1 MGLKDFIASTVDLS
15 KVDTGIVGLAQ
26 HGIIGNMLINDAK
39 KIQEEKESQPKPGKY
54 CERLCPVGQNCQNCL
69 EHQNR
74 YEQLLHELEG
84 LEDAFENPQ
93 VSQAKKI
100 TECYLCGAPYEKGEK
115 LCPYCDT
122 PYPSDGIGFDIP
134 QSKHEQTQILVAKAA
149 EVYNEYYTF
158 WNIANNNRQGVW
170 KDKVPGILQGVTNS
184 FTGKIDSMM
193 KLTPEQIANGA
204 KKHNLRLSVYICGL
218 TDGSIQSE
226 NMEKLEEQR
235 RQLQEYSKQQQ
246 ELHEKNMQIE
256 RERQEKIH
264 KINMERAERER
275 ALAMAKVPKYNGGSS
290 SSSCCGNCRY
300 YLMGDNKCGEN
311 KYRHPKGASDY
322 CGSYRSM

>member
-54 CERLCPVGQNCQNCL
+54 CERLCPVGGNCQKCL
-69 EHQNR
+69 EHQQR

-115 LCPYCDT
+115 MCPYCDT
-122 PYPSDGIGFDIP
+122 SYPSDGIGFDIP
-134 QSKHEQTQILVAKAA
+134 QSKHEQTQILVSKAA

-170 KDKVPGILQGVTNS
+170 KDKVPGLLQGVTNS

-256 RERQEKIH
+256 RERQEKLR
-264 KINMERAERER
+264 KINQERNT
-275 ALAMAKVPKYNGGSS
+275 AMGNLVYSKHVDWSCNSTTQDCWTCYYYNRPSNTCTRTNTKS
-290 SSSCCGNCRY
+290 DASHCCVFW
-300 YLMGDNKCGEN
+300 K
-311 KYRHPKGASDY
+311 
-322 CGSYRSM
+322 